1 MLLRWNKQWEDEQLA
16 SDSSDG
22 CTLTSW
28 DEHGITENAAER
40 LRDSEDQESAGVA
53 EQEHS
58 GHTILGSDTKL
69 SELPR
74 I

>member
-1 MLLRWNKQWEDEQLA
+1 MLCWNKQWEDEQLA
-16 SDSSDG
+16 ADSSDG

-40 LRDSEDQESAGVA
+40 LRDSEDKESARAA

-58 GHTILGSDTKL
+58 GLTVLGSHTKL